1 MATSVSWPRDVDISF
16 LRGMVLLVVLFLVPH
31 LVLDASFRMGFP
43 NNVATVK
50 HSIEMV
56 LIYTVVLAIVL
67 VTLKLVG
74 QISIVPF
81 LQVKTLLPS
90 ELLVCVSFAALFG
103 FFQFYASVPYG
114 RLLPDVDYILFFLAG
129 LLVHSVLWPLIEE
142 VIFRGIAFVAL
153 FNYSKSRLTAY
164 LGSTFLFTIF
174 HTPSLPNLFLHATT
188 GLSNAHLILIVSFS
202 FFAAFIY
209 ERTGK
214 LMLCVLAH
222 GVVNGMEFLGV
233 VVGYIV
239 DFPLPEDWPGN

>member
-1 MATSVSWPRDVDISF
+1 M
-16 LRGMVLLVVLFLVPH
+16 LVLFFVPH
-31 LVLDASFRMGFP
+31 LVLAVAFRMGFP
-43 NNVATVK
+43 RNVVTVK
-50 HSIEMV
+50 HSIEMA
-56 LIYTVVLAIVL
+56 LIYTVVLAAVL
-67 VTLKLVG
+67 VTLKLG
-74 QISIVPF
+74 QISIAPY

-90 ELLVCVSFAALFG
+90 ELLVCVSFAAPFG

-114 RLLPDVDYILFFLAG
+114 RLLPDVDYILFFSAG

-153 FNYSKSRLTAY
+153 FNYSKSRLMAY

-174 HTPSLPNLFLHATT
+174 HAPSLANLVLHATT

-202 FFAAFIY
+202 LFAAFIY

-233 VVGYIV
+233 IVGYLV
-239 DFPLPEDWPGN
+239 DFPLPDAGQAN

>member
-1 MATSVSWPRDVDISF
+1 MVSNVSWPKDVEVSCI
-16 LRGMVLLVVLFLVPH
+16 RGMALLVVLFFAPH
-31 LVLDASFRMGFP
+31 LILDASFRMGFP
-43 NNVATVK
+43 NNVVTVK
-50 HSIEMV
+50 HSLEMA
-56 LIYTVVLAIVL
+56 LIYIAVLAAVAI
-67 VTLKLVG
+67 TLKLVG
-74 QISIVPF
+74 KISIVSF
-81 LQVKTLLPS
+81 LQVKALLPS
-90 ELLVCVSFAALFG
+90 ELLVCISFATLFG

-129 LLVHSVLWPLIEE
+129 LLVHSVLWPVIEE

-153 FNYSKSRLTAY
+153 FNYSRSRLMAY

-202 FFAAFIY
+202 LFAAFIY

-233 VVGYIV
+233 IVGYLV
-239 DFPLPEDWPGN
+239 DFPLPDDWPGN